1 MQEVD
6 QVTEI
11 SNKKF
16 ELKEQLSYNPQSHKY
31 RRYYERTTLR
41 NDKYEFIDHLG
52 VRRITNKL
60 KKRTRKEKYNYS
72 EWFNRIKHSNKNGDN
87 IHRINEEAIYNEM
100 VRQTEEREEKYL
112 KLLIEVY
119 GEEIGKQKHD
129 RHLEDF
135 EKRFA
140 KKLDK
145 M

>member
-1 MQEVD
+1 MNEVE
-6 QVTEI
+6 QTTEV

-16 ELKEQLSYNPQSHKY
+16 ELTEKLSYNPQSHKY
-31 RRYYERTTLR
+31 RRYNERTSLR
-41 NDKYEFIDHLG
+41 NDKYEFIDNLG
-52 VRRITNKL
+52 VRRLTNKL
-60 KKRTRKEKYNYS
+60 KQRTRKEKYNYS
-72 EWFNRIKHSNKNGDN
+72 EWFKRIKYSNKNGDN
-87 IHRINEEAIYNEM
+87 LHRINEERLYNEM

-119 GEEIGKQKHD
+119 GEEIGKQKHE